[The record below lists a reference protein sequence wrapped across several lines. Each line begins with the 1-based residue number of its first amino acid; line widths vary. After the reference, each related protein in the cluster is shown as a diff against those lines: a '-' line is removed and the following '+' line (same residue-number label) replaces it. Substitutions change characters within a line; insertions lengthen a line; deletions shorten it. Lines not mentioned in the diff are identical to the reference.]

1 MKKIIGLC
9 ILATVLTLTADAQES
24 KSKFKFSV
32 GGGISN
38 ISVLNTSASGF
49 GLDLVVKTDISPTME
64 GFVQTG
70 YNVYAANGTSLKYMP
85 LLLGIN
91 FKTGNLRPG
100 IGLGYGSFTY
110 ADDFIAPSY
119 DDYGDRYNSRS
130 LNSIGSFSI
139 SPQLGMN
146 FEKVDLVAS
155 YTLNQ
160 VMIVPVNIFGLKFLY
175 KIQ

>member
-1 MKKIIGLC
+1 MLFVAN
-9 ILATVLTLTADAQES
+9 ATAQG
-24 KSKFKFSV
+24 SKFNFSV

-38 ISVLNTSASGF
+38 ISVLGVTATGF
-49 GLDLVVKTDISPTME
+49 GLDLVVKKEISQTLE

-70 YNVYAANGTSLKYMP
+70 YNVYTANGTNLKYTPILM
-85 LLLGIN
+85 GIN

-100 IGLGYGSFTY
+100 IGFGYGSFTY
-110 ADDFIAPSY
+110 ADDFLAPSY
-119 DDYGDRYNSRS
+119 DSYGDRYNSRS

-139 SPQLGMN
+139 SPQLGIN